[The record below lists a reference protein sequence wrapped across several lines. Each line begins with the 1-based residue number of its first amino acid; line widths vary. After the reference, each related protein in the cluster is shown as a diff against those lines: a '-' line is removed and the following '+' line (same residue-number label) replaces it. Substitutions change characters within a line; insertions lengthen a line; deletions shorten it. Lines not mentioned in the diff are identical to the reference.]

1 MAEPTRDPKNSKA
14 EAEKK
19 QPETVLLSAEELR
32 AISGGSTG
40 GTGSPSPNPKITTT
54 TTG

>member
-1 MAEPTRDPKNSKA
+1 MAESDRDPKTSKA

-32 AISGGSTG
+32 AISGGLTG
-40 GTGSPSPNPKITTT
+40 GVGSPTPNPKITTT
-54 TTG
+54 